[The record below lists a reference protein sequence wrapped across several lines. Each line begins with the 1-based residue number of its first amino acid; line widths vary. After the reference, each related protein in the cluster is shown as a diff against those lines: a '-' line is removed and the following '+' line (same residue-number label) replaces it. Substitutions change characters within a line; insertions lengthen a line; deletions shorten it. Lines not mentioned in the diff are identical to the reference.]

1 MFSFNAKYEV
11 SVNLNVESSA
21 FAATHYMTLFQSNDS
36 QACLQNLTGD
46 IAEHT
51 SISDSKERFLISR
64 QVYTIYLSPQK
75 QYIRKK

>member
-1 MFSFNAKYEV
+1 MFSFNVKYEV
-11 SVNLNVESSA
+11 SVNLNVEGSA
-21 FAATHYMTLFQSNDS
+21 FAATHYMTLY

-51 SISDSKERFLISR
+51 SISDSKKRFLISR
-64 QVYTIYLSPQK
+64 QFYTIYHSLQK